1 MTTKIKINVVIVVMW
16 SSLVSLCCHVAWC
29 PLCLVWVEKLTK
41 TKSWSNSVPS
51 CPPLVSGNRRLT
63 NAVITWNNFSARP
76 LNQDNAPVIIIVDI
90 IFKQF
95 TTIWNTFMDGGP
107 VSIGQT
113 PGLWKRTVTLEI
125 SPNLATRGQQIYQ
138 QQIDTSFQTAV
149 LEIVL
154 AGKKALC

>member
-1 MTTKIKINVVIVVMW
+1 
-16 SSLVSLCCHVAWC
+16 
-29 PLCLVWVEKLTK
+29 
-41 TKSWSNSVPS
+41 
-51 CPPLVSGNRRLT
+51 
-63 NAVITWNNFSARP
+63 
-76 LNQDNAPVIIIVDI
+76 
-90 IFKQF
+90 
-95 TTIWNTFMDGGP
+95 MDGGP

-125 SPNLATRGQQIYQ
+125 SLNLATRGQQIYQ